1 MHVLGKWVRER
12 GDFSLDQGIQRLT
25 SHPAELYG
33 LIDRGRIQPGAYAD
47 MMLFDPDKVGVT
59 PAERVY
65 DLPGGGPRTIR
76 RPVGLHSVFVN
87 GIEVFDGK
95 AYVEHTSGP
104 GHILDR
110 FQPSQNNHSP
120 GLPAE

>member
-1 MHVLGKWVRER
+1 M
-12 GDFSLDQGIQRLT
+12 SQAIQRLT
-25 SHPAELYG
+25 SHPADLYG
-33 LIDRGRIQPGAYAD
+33 LIDRGRIEPGAHAD
-47 MMLFDPDKVGVT
+47 MILFDPEKVGVT

-76 RPVGLHSVFVN
+76 RPAGLHNVFVN

-95 AYVEHTSGP
+95 NYVEHSNGP

-110 FQPSQNNHSP
+110 FQHSKNNQS
-120 GLPAE
+120 ASI